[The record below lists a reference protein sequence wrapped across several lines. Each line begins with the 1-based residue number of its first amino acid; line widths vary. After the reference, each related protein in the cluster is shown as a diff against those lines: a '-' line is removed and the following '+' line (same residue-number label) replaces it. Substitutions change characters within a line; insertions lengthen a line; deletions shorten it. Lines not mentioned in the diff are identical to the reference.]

1 LRWELGLAWCVAA
14 TCSLLALRLL
24 RGLRRSS
31 APAPT
36 ALLDELLGEVGAESL
51 DSEFVRRSAIADL
64 NQRLSDV
71 AFELESLP
79 PRFTSLSRICL
90 ASGTALALFGYIGA
104 SSDLTGG
111 AGTPLQRVFGLAM
124 CAAAGLVGAAV
135 VFGVGRMAKQ
145 RSSAIREEWD
155 RSSRAAGRALGT
167 SLEAPVRTKR
177 ADYD

>member
-1 LRWELGLAWCVAA
+1 VS
-14 TCSLLALRLL
+14 CSLLALRLL
-24 RGLRRSS
+24 RGLRQSS
-31 APAPT
+31 APAPS
-36 ALLDELLGEVGAESL
+36 ALLDELLTEVGAESL
-51 DSEFVRRSAIADL
+51 DSEFVRQSAIADL

-79 PRFTSLSRICL
+79 ARFTALTRICL

-104 SSDLTGG
+104 SGER
-111 AGTPLQRVFGLAM
+111 AGVAPAPLQRVFGLAM

-135 VFGVGRMAKQ
+135 VFSVGRMAKQ

-155 RSSRAAGRALGT
+155 RSSREAGKALGT
-167 SLEAPVRTKR
+167 SLEAPDRTRR